1 MVTSEYGA
9 TPCHMK
15 WKYVPVDVSLLVSF
29 SYVMPLA
36 LEWFTGL
43 LLEVLSVLVKGTNTL

>member
-43 LLEVLSVLVKGTNTL
+43 LLEVLSVLVKWTNTL